1 MLESHLST
9 SALKKGANFDSCT
22 LQGSSKYNF
31 TERKT
36 EVCRAW
42 CCTPIILPVLRRLR
56 HQGSEF
62 TVIYEYTGITAM
74 FNRRALDS
82 GLECCSMVEHVCLS
96 DIFPGFNPYCCNHN
110 HHQLG
115 SRSSALGKLLPIFAK

>member
-9 SALKKGANFDSCT
+9 SALKKGAKFDSCT

-31 TERKT
+31 TKRKT

-56 HQGSEF
+56 HKDSEF
-62 TVIYEYTGITAM
+62 TVIREHTGITAM
-74 FNRRALDS
+74 FNRRAVDS
-82 GLECCSMVEHVCLS
+82 GLGCSSMVEHVMLVRH
-96 DIFPGFNPYCCNHN
+96 IPWV
-110 HHQLG
+110 Q
-115 SRSSALGKLLPIFAK
+115 ALRLQS